1 MTTLR
6 RSAAVAIVGGLGLTA
21 LGLAAAR
28 DWRLGLIVNFRLQLL
43 FGFMILVAIMIAVGN
58 RRWLL
63 PAVVGLTINA
73 FLVAPWLGFG
83 SGSGSGS
90 GESVTVLHLNLFAAN
105 RDSAAVV
112 ELLEETDADI
122 AFLAEAT
129 ASWRRRLRGVEIP
142 FEVVATPGDVRFGI
156 IALSKIPVE
165 TRVLGVSTFQLPT
178 PLLSFELDGEPIT
191 VMSFHTTSP
200 VNVRRDA
207 ARDEQLMALSDLVA
221 SVEGHG
227 VLIGDLNATPWT
239 PGMSLIEDAGY
250 ENSLRS
256 SGLQP
261 SWPAGLGPF
270 MIPIDHAFHSEG
282 LEVVTRRTVAS
293 SGSDHLG
300 IEIELALK
308 R

>member
-1 MTTLR
+1 MTILR
-6 RSAAVAIVGGLGLTA
+6 RLAAAAIVIGLGMTA
-21 LGLAAAR
+21 LGLAATA

-43 FGFMILVAIMIAVGN
+43 FGFMILVAIMIAVGD
-58 RRWLL
+58 RRWLV
-63 PAVVGLTINA
+63 PAVAGLAINA
-73 FLVAPWLGFG
+73 ILVGPWFGFG
-83 SGSGSGS
+83 LGTSS
-90 GESVTVLHLNLFAAN
+90 GESVTVLHLNLLAAN
-105 RDSAAVV
+105 RDTAAVV
-112 ELLEETDADI
+112 ELLHETDADI

-129 ASWRRRLRGVEIP
+129 ASWRRRLRLVEIP
-142 FEVVATPGDVRFGI
+142 FDVVATPGDVRFGI

-178 PLLSFELDGEPIT
+178 PLLSFDLDGEPIT

-200 VNVRRDA
+200 VNTRRDA
-207 ARDEQLMALSDLVA
+207 ARDEQLMALSDLVS
-221 SVEGHG
+221 SVDGHG

-250 ENSLRS
+250 QNSLRS

-282 LEVVTRRTVAS
+282 LEVIDRRTVAS

-300 IEIELALK
+300 VEIELAVK